1 MAKLR
6 EVVIVSSARTP
17 IGSFNGSLK
26 NAAATK
32 LGSIAIKAAVE
43 KAKIDPAIVDE
54 VIMGNVLSANEGQAP
69 ARQAALGAGLNK
81 NVECLTINKVCGSGL
96 KSAILGAQAIM
107 IGDADVIVAGGM
119 ENMSQT
125 PYYMDKA
132 RFGLKMGHGQLIDGM
147 LKDGLWDA
155 YNDFHMGSAA
165 ELCASSCHITRNQQ
179 DDFAIQSYKRALKA
193 QEEGLFQEEIAAVEI
208 LGRKGKI
215 AIVDTDEEPGKV
227 NFEKIPTLRPAFKKD
242 GTITAANASSINDG
256 AAAVV
261 LMSKEKADELNID
274 SQFKILSYASSAKS
288 PEEFTTA
295 PTDAINKALSKAGLS
310 IDEINLFEINEA
322 FAVVALIN
330 NQLLN
335 LSDEKVNVNGG
346 AIAMGHPIGASGA
359 RILTTLMHSMKQ
371 RHEKKGLA
379 SLCIGGGEASTLIVE
394 SL

>member
-96 KSAILGAQAIM
+96 KSVMLGAQAIM

-335 LSDEKVNVNGG
+335 LSDKKVNVNGG